1 MEDMNADF
9 QAWIKRRE
17 RKEKIDKV
25 KLKIKSGLKDATE
38 WMVKNPEATLVIV
51 STVSVVCKG
60 LIKHMSMKNNNRVEI
75 NQKKLYWYDN
85 SLGHYWELKRPLTTQ
100 ECLEVDRRKKN
111 GERLSYILMGMNV
124 LK

>member
-1 MEDMNADF
+1 MENMNADF
-9 QAWIKRRE
+9 QKWIKRRE

-25 KLKIKSGLKDATE
+25 KRKIQSGLKNTAE
-38 WMVKNPEATLVIV
+38 WMAKNPEATLVII
-51 STVSVVCKG
+51 STASVVCKG
-60 LIKHMSMKNNNRVEI
+60 FLKHMKIKNNNRFEV

-85 SLGHYWELKRPLTTQ
+85 SLGHYWELKRPLTNR

-111 GERLSYILMGMNV
+111 GERLSYILMGMDV